1 MPTAPLVLRPGQGN
15 HSHPHH
21 VRAPRS
27 FVKSRFFHKTICKLA
42 SRLFG
47 FSFDSD
53 SISKPRLYNSALETA
68 VYS

>member
-15 HSHPHH
+15 HGHSHH
-21 VRAPRS
+21 VRVPHS
-27 FVKSRFFHKTICKLA
+27 FVKSKFFHKIIFKLT

-47 FSFDSD
+47 FSFSFNA
-53 SISKPRLYNSALETA
+53 ISKPRLYNSALETA